1 MLKILYE
8 NYTSIQ
14 TKKIHLC
21 TYEVHCFL
29 LACIRVL
36 TLMLF
41 GSSCPL
47 KYTPPLFFFRGL
59 DVQPKTLEKFAK
71 NNDPESAAIL
81 EIIFREEITH
91 VAAGLR
97 WFTWVCNHSNPPM
110 VKKNQHFGFK
120 FTHVNC
126 VMMNNA

>member
-1 MLKILYE
+1 M
-8 NYTSIQ
+8 
-14 TKKIHLC
+14 
-21 TYEVHCFL
+21 HCFL

-41 GSSCPL
+41 GSACQL
-47 KYTPPLFFFRGL
+47 KYIPPFFRGL

-97 WFTWVCNHSNPPM
+97 WFSWVCNHSNPPM
-110 VKKNQHFGFK
+110 VKKISILVLNLHMLI
-120 FTHVNC
+120 VL
-126 VMMNNA
+126 

>member
-1 MLKILYE
+1 
-8 NYTSIQ
+8 
-14 TKKIHLC
+14 
-21 TYEVHCFL
+21 
-29 LACIRVL
+29 
-36 TLMLF
+36 MLF
-41 GSSCPL
+41 GSACPL
-47 KYTPPLFFFRGL
+47 KYIPPFFRGL

-97 WFTWVCNHSNPPM
+97 WFSWVCNHSNPPM

-120 FTHVNC
+120 FAHVNC